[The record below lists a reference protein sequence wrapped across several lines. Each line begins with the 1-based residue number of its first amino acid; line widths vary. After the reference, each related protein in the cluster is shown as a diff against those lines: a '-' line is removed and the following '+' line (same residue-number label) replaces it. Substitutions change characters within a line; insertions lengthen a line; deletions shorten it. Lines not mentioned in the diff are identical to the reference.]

1 MSGSFFSQAQRVG
14 RSLMLPVATLP
25 AAGLMLGIGNFGAQ
39 GHLFLPPSFWSVL
52 MVSGDWIFGN
62 MPLLFLIGIA
72 IGLAR
77 NNDGTAALAA
87 VVGFITMN
95 AALGKTV
102 VLRGLETNTEVLS
115 IPTLNMG
122 ILGSI
127 LMGSLAAYFFNRF
140 HTLKLP
146 EYLGFFA
153 GKRFVPIITGFSGIF
168 LGVMLGFI
176 WPVVGSAIFEF
187 TAYLGTLNKSV
198 TFGLYGLVERAL
210 IPTGLHHIW
219 NAFFFNELGSWTN
232 PQTGEVVTGE
242 LVRFFK
248 GDPSAGGLAG
258 GYMYSMWALPAAA
271 LAIYRCASLEKR
283 KLVGGLMLSAA
294 FTSWLTGITEP
305 VEFAFLFVAPMLY
318 VIHTLLTG
326 VAFALTNYLGIV
338 HSTDFAHGA
347 LQFFLYLNL
356 PQTHNTWWF
365 LIIGP
370 LWALLYFSLFSFL
383 IRKFDLKTP
392 GRESQP
398 LQAVDIKEQDEL
410 ALDLV
415 EAMGGAANI
424 VHLDAC
430 ITRLRVSLHDI
441 KLADIPRIKALGA
454 IDVLVVGNNLQAIFG
469 TRSDNIKTDMSAALA
484 V

>member
-1 MSGSFFSQAQRVG
+1 
-14 RSLMLPVATLP
+14 
-25 AAGLMLGIGNFGAQ
+25 
-39 GHLFLPPSFWSVL
+39 
-52 MVSGDWIFGN
+52 
-62 MPLLFLIGIA
+62 
-72 IGLAR
+72 
-77 NNDGTAALAA
+77 
-87 VVGFITMN
+87 
-95 AALGKTV
+95 
-102 VLRGLETNTEVLS
+102 
-115 IPTLNMG
+115 
-122 ILGSI
+122 
-127 LMGSLAAYFFNRF
+127 
-140 HTLKLP
+140 
-146 EYLGFFA
+146 
-153 GKRFVPIITGFSGIF
+153 
-168 LGVMLGFI
+168 
-176 WPVVGSAIFEF
+176 
-187 TAYLGTLNKSV
+187 
-198 TFGLYGLVERAL
+198 
-210 IPTGLHHIW
+210 
-219 NAFFFNELGSWTN
+219 
-232 PQTGEVVTGE
+232 
-242 LVRFFK
+242 
-248 GDPSAGGLAG
+248 
-258 GYMYSMWALPAAA
+258 MYSMWALPAAA
-271 LAIYRCASLEKR
+271 LAIYRCASPEKR

-415 EAMGGAANI
+415 EAIGGAANI

-469 TRSDNIKTDMSAALA
+469 TRSDNIKTEMSAALA